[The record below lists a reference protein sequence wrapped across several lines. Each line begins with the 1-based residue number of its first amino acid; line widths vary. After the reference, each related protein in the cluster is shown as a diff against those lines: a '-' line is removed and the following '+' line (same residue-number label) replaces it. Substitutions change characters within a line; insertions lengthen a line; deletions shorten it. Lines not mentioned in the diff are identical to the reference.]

1 AGFFELPDLRILK
14 SVDDTSPLEGA
25 LVTYTITIENK
36 GPVDLTLIVIED
48 MLPMGVTF
56 VSASESEGAYDD
68 GTGLWT
74 GLDMVSGELH
84 TLEITV
90 TVDAGT
96 AGDII
101 MNMASYVSSSPTDPF
116 PSDATATIVPT

>member
-1 AGFFELPDLRILK
+1 
-14 SVDDTSPLEGA
+14 
-25 LVTYTITIENK
+25 
-36 GPVDLTLIVIED
+36 

-74 GLDMVSGELH
+74 GLAMVSGELH

-101 MNMASYVSSSPTDPF
+101 MNMASYVSSSPTDIF